1 MTNVIRSGKSLIL
14 VIVIEK
20 TLQKGGEVYLTTVVD
35 EKIDCYEKVPKEI
48 ANMLQQFEDVMSPR
62 PPKKLPPKRATDH
75 RIELVPEKKTII
87 SSPLPNVTNE
97 ISKIK
102 ESNWGN

>member
-1 MTNVIRSGKSLIL
+1 
-14 VIVIEK
+14 
-20 TLQKGGEVYLTTVVD
+20 VD
-35 EKIDCYEKVPKEI
+35 EKINCYEKVPKEI